1 MFHFQRQK
9 HEHTFPHHPFT
20 HPLIHPTVEG
30 LLIQEV
36 VGLLCNKR
44 RKEEKR
50 KIYKD
55 GNEDMGNKEKGEV
68 DAKKSEI
75 CSG

>member
-1 MFHFQRQK
+1 VI
-9 HEHTFPHHPFT
+9 E
-20 HPLIHPTVEG
+20 
-30 LLIQEV
+30 EV
-36 VGLLCNKR
+36 VGLLCNKTQ
-44 RKEEKR
+44 KR
-50 KIYKD
+50 SKIYKD